1 MFSLNVTTMEDT
13 TKKLLNLQSVLQPTA
28 QAIPSPRLLQQLFS
42 KAEEMMEHPGDEA
55 WFDVGSDKQGYKVP
69 NTRTNYMLP
78 ARHVFYRIKEKL
90 PAPPSPSIQEVN
102 DVLAKLQEAAAN
114 EWERLQHQQQGGG
127 NVEAAA
133 VQNRVNPMGAM
144 DGDLGPIQ
152 ELTAKMNREPQH
164 QQERF
169 GTDDDGSNGNGNYT
183 LQVPPSTPN
192 VNLPG
197 SPGGIVEL
205 FSTSDQ
211 GILPNPPPALGRRG
225 RHLKKPALEISS
237 MCRSKR
243 QACSKIKHLSAEERA
258 KDVFCWR
265 LGYIKDDT
273 TPVEE
278 ANQGLHRTFQ
288 GPMPQYIIKAMM
300 AVFHLEDEDLCKA
313 TNALIKI
320 GSTEVM
326 EAPMVINNVA

>member
-1 MFSLNVTTMEDT
+1 
-13 TKKLLNLQSVLQPTA
+13 
-28 QAIPSPRLLQQLFS
+28 
-42 KAEEMMEHPGDEA
+42 
-55 WFDVGSDKQGYKVP
+55 
-69 NTRTNYMLP
+69 
-78 ARHVFYRIKEKL
+78 
-90 PAPPSPSIQEVN
+90 
-102 DVLAKLQEAAAN
+102 
-114 EWERLQHQQQGGG
+114 
-127 NVEAAA
+127 
-133 VQNRVNPMGAM
+133 MGAM

-152 ELTAKMNREPQH
+152 ELTAKMNGEPQH

-197 SPGGIVEL
+197 SPGGIAEL

-225 RHLKKPALEISS
+225 RHLKKPAVEISS

-258 KDVFCWR
+258 KDVLCWR

-278 ANQGLHRTFQ
+278 AIRDFIAHSRV
-288 GPMPQYIIKAMM
+288 PCP
-300 AVFHLEDEDLCKA
+300 
-313 TNALIKI
+313 
-320 GSTEVM
+320 STSSRL
-326 EAPMVINNVA
+326 